1 MTALRAQHRPVPA
14 SPDSGVDLVTGER
27 ALHPMTTAQLDAV
40 LAVEVSAYPFPW
52 TRGNFIDSLAAG
64 HPAWLLQDRAGG
76 LLGYFVA
83 MTGVEE
89 MHLLNITVAPAA
101 QRQGHARVLMAALV
115 EQSRAR
121 AARQLWLEVR
131 LGNAVARAV
140 YERLGFVQVGVR
152 KNYYPAAF
160 GRREDA
166 IVMSLVIEAREALEP
181 LEPLEPP
188 DAGVGD
194 ALG

>member
-1 MTALRAQHRPVPA
+1 MTALRARRGAAPA
-14 SPDSGVDLVTGER
+14 LAGLATGVSTDAC

-40 LAVEVSAYPFPW
+40 MAIEVSAYPFPW

-64 HPAWLLQDRAGG
+64 HPAWLLQDRAGSP
-76 LLGYFVA
+76 LGYFIA

-101 QRQGHARVLMAALV
+101 QRQGHARALMAALV
-115 EQSRAR
+115 EHAR
-121 AARQLWLEVR
+121 AGGARQLWLEVR
-131 LGNAVARAV
+131 LSNAVARAV

-152 KNYYPAAF
+152 KGYYPAAF
-160 GRREDA
+160 GLREDA
-166 IVMSLVIEAREALEP
+166 IVMSLLIEAIEAFEAIETP
-181 LEPLEPP
+181 NVE
-188 DAGVGD
+188 AGD

>member
-1 MTALRAQHRPVPA
+1 MTALRAQRLPAPA
-14 SPDSGVDLVTGER
+14 SPAVVPSVC

-40 LAVEVSAYPFPW
+40 MAIEVSAYPFPW

-64 HPAWLLQDRAGG
+64 HPAWLLQDRSGG
-76 LLGYFVA
+76 LLGYFIA

-115 EQSRAR
+115 EQAR
-121 AARQLWLEVR
+121 GGGARQLWLEVR
-131 LGNAVARAV
+131 LGNAGARAV

-152 KNYYPAAF
+152 KGYYPAGF

-166 IVMSLVIEAREALEP
+166 IVMSLSLDAP
-181 LEPLEPP
+181 KTP
-188 DAGVGD
+188 DAPDVEAGD